1 MANVPH
7 LIESGTV
14 PAEPLALLADA
25 RARLAAAVAD
35 RRAAMHAPVVVTADA
50 DARIMVLRAADAD
63 FATLRFHTDARA
75 PKVAT
80 IAADPRLTILAYD
93 PGARVQLRM
102 TGIARVEATGTT
114 ADAAWAAASPLSRRC
129 YLAEA
134 GPSAPMDRPGSA
146 LPPHLVGQRP
156 SLAESES
163 GRAVF
168 AVIVVRVETVDWLR
182 LDSSGGLRARFVRS
196 GDGWVG
202 EWIAP

>member
-1 MANVPH
+1 MANLAH
-7 LIESGTV
+7 LIEPGAV
-14 PAEPLALLADA
+14 PDDPLALLADA
-25 RARLAAAVAD
+25 RARLAVAAAD

-63 FATLRFHTDARA
+63 LAALRFHTDARA

-80 IAADPRLTILAYD
+80 IAANPRLSILAYD
-93 PGARVQLRM
+93 PAARVQLRM
-102 TGIARVEATGTT
+102 TGKAHVEATGAL

-134 GPSAPMDRPGSA
+134 GPSAAMDRPGSA

-156 SLAESES
+156 SLAESEA
-163 GRAVF
+163 GRGVF
-168 AVIVVRVETVDWLR
+168 AVIVVRVETLDWLR
-182 LDSSGGLRARFVRS
+182 LDSTGGLRARFARS
-196 GDGWVG
+196 GEGWTG